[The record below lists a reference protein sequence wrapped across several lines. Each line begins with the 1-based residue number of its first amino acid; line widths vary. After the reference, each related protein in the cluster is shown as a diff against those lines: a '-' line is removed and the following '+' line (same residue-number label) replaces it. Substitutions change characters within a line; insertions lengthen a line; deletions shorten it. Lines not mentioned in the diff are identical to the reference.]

1 MNKIRIAGIVD
12 DDPIVIFGMK
22 LMLKQVDADL
32 QTHVWNNGQEAI
44 EGLKALV
51 ENGKPLPDVIFL
63 DLTMPIMDGWDF
75 LDALQ
80 KATLPGKEKMR
91 IFVLSS
97 SINPVD
103 RERALENK
111 EVIDFIVKPL
121 KEARLKEILSL
132 AS

>member
-1 MNKIRIAGIVD
+1 MSKLLRTCIVD

-22 LMLKQVDADL
+22 LMLKQLDL
-32 QTHVWNNGQEAI
+32 NLETHVWNNGQEAI
-44 EGLKALV
+44 DGLKALV
-51 ENGKPLPDVIFL
+51 ENGESLPDVLFL

-80 KATLPGKEKMR
+80 KAPLPGKEQMQ

-97 SINPVD
+97 SINPSD
-103 RERALENK
+103 KERALNKK
-111 EVIDFIVKPL
+111 EVADFIVKPL